1 MSCSVYKILDKQT
14 DNFIDDGVDT
24 LVAKI
29 SKTVKEDANIKC
41 RDSKIDRMIAILNMG
56 IQYVILSF
64 VILSLVNHDKGDL
77 IVRVITWVSYMSL
90 LLVAIQYRNVIAT
103 AGKLFVHGLDLETQ
117 IIILFS
123 LFIAI
128 ITGFIKRG
136 TAGVKLTL
144 AIAFLIV
151 IRLAI
156 QMKSFLT
163 DKDSKIPAFLSFAKE
178 LLSPTRIS
186 KLFKAF

>member
-1 MSCSVYKILDKQT
+1 MSCSVYKILDEQT
-14 DNFIDDGVDT
+14 DKLIDDGVDT
-24 LVAKI
+24 LAAKI
-29 SKTVKEDANIKC
+29 SKTVREDKNIEC
-41 RDSKIDRMIAILNMG
+41 RDSKIDRMVVILNMG

-64 VILSLVNHDKGDL
+64 VILALVNHDKGEL
-77 IVRVITWVSYMSL
+77 IVQIITWVSYISL
-90 LLVAIQYRNVIAT
+90 FLVAIQYRNVIAT

-117 IIILFS
+117 VIVLFS
-123 LFIAI
+123 LFIVI
-128 ITGFIKRG
+128 ITGFVKRG

-163 DKDSKIPAFLSFAKE
+163 DETSKIPAFLSFAKE
-178 LLSPTRIS
+178 LLSPARIS
-186 KLFKAF
+186 KLFRAF

>member
-1 MSCSVYKILDKQT
+1 MSCSVYKILDGQT
-14 DNFIDDGVDT
+14 DKLIDDGVDT
-24 LVAKI
+24 LAAKI
-29 SKTVKEDANIKC
+29 SKTVKEDKNIEC
-41 RDSKIDRMIAILNMG
+41 RDSKIDRMVVILNMG

-64 VILSLVNHDKGDL
+64 VILALVKHDKGEL
-77 IVRVITWVSYMSL
+77 IVQVITWVSYISL
-90 LLVAIQYRNVIAT
+90 FLVAIQYRNVIAT
-103 AGKLFVHGLDLETQ
+103 AGKLFAHGLDLETQ

-123 LFIAI
+123 LFIVI
-128 ITGFIKRG
+128 ITGFVKRG

-151 IRLAI
+151 TRLAI

-163 DKDSKIPAFLSFAKE
+163 DKDSKIPAFLSFSKE

-186 KLFKAF
+186 KIFRAF